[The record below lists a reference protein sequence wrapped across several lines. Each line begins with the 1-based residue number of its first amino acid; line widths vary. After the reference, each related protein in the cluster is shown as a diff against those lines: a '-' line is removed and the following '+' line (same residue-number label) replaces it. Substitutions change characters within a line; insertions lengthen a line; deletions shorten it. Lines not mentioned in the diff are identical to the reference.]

1 MIKIKILSL
10 KKIREILIMS
20 NHWYLIIPIMMK
32 FNKADE
38 IKKEIA
44 DKLFCISYIYP
55 YIMINANLSNIH

>member
-1 MIKIKILSL
+1 
-10 KKIREILIMS
+10 
-20 NHWYLIIPIMMK
+20 MMK

-55 YIMINANLSNIH
+55 FIMINIKKKKKHKKQVNMNF

>member
-55 YIMINANLSNIH
+55 YIMINYNFSNIH

>member
-1 MIKIKILSL
+1 
-10 KKIREILIMS
+10 
-20 NHWYLIIPIMMK
+20 MMK

-55 YIMINANLSNIH
+55 YIMINYNFSNIH